1 MRTALMLKND
11 NTAFETPDQAET
23 ADTPKLLPKE
33 EIACCMATD

>member
-11 NTAFETPDQAET
+11 DTAFEMLDQEET
-23 ADTPKLLPKE
+23 TDTPKLQPKE